1 MIRKLRNWEQT
12 KISGRVLLSLNLRL
26 YLEISQDFEDLITVY
41 LVING
46 IEKRIQYSSLC
57 QTASRYQ
64 LTKRCSL
71 AEGLETA
78 SVDVW

>member
-26 YLEISQDFEDLITVY
+26 YLEISQDFEDPITVY

-46 IEKRIQYSSLC
+46 I
-57 QTASRYQ
+57 
-64 LTKRCSL
+64 
-71 AEGLETA
+71 
-78 SVDVW
+78 

>member
-26 YLEISQDFEDLITVY
+26 YLEISQDFEDPITVY

-46 IEKRIQYSSLC
+46 IYMLTVMRGLNPWQVRYIIRDVDTYTESFHRN
-57 QTASRYQ
+57 ASY
-64 LTKRCSL
+64 
-71 AEGLETA
+71 
-78 SVDVW
+78 